1 MVFQTGPTKR
11 KPVTVERARALR
23 KGQTVTEMLLWRELK
38 DRRLENLKFRRQV
51 PIGPF
56 IVGFYCAEKRLIV
69 ELDGFVHEEKHVQIR
84 DHRREIY
91 LGENGYRFLRFTND
105 EANDDMMKVLRTIVA
120 TCKESR

>member
-69 ELDGFVHEEKHVQIR
+69 ELDGFVHKERVVQIK
-84 DHRREIY
+84 DYRREQY
-91 LGENGYRFLRFTND
+91 LRENGYRVLRFTND
-105 EANDDMMKVLRTIVA
+105 EANHDMMKVLRTIVA

>member
-56 IVGFYCAEKRLIV
+56 IVDFYCAEKKLIV
-69 ELDGFVHEEKHVQIR
+69 ELDGFVHKERVVQIK
-84 DHRREIY
+84 DYRREQY
-91 LGENGYRFLRFTND
+91 LRENGYRVLRFTND
-105 EANDDMMKVLRTIVA
+105 EANHDMMKVLRTIVA